1 MWFRT
6 GAFHVPAA
14 AAAADG
20 PRKLPDPTPVVFPS
34 CAPQAERPP
43 PPSPSS
49 RAPTPL
55 VALLQTIQRP
65 ADIQLSHFEALGLHV
80 ISDASPQ
87 DILPDSSYLPP
98 VDQWTSTPP
107 EDLEAATIA
116 SKKPLNNG
124 NLSPGLQTYLE
135 RRNELSIDNT
145 AAFRTIRRIPPPT
158 GETAVRLGNAYEFFK
173 NLELFS
179 GYWIDT
185 SLSPKP
191 EPDPSSTTTFQPEE
205 EEKKAENPPHL
216 RTHHRT
222 GTGAQLPPEYRQH
235 LLTAFIK
242 LVAYDFGCNV
252 SFPRVEPRLH
262 LSPPQPTIFPPSY
275 FNSSASFI
283 YRTPR
288 DRASARTG
296 VVEGPLAAV
305 SCRTTTVFATETDER
320 LDLAREVVAVLLTAQ
335 QRAREGKEEKR
346 FGEGKWWTST
356 PRWGGGPGGA
366 IGKETDKSSPTDDS
380 LTSKL
385 ILGSEKLDPALAAAT
400 TAMSNAAGQL
410 MKVSERPGGV
420 DVKRIGGI
428 NPSASPSKK
437 SKRGGKEGNLGVY
450 ENYRKMLPPSSNWD
464 RKARYEAIG
473 KVRGTGYDDVF
484 LVSALNHHVCLVRA
498 RVPEKLLSVL
508 GGEVEDGLG
517 WERLTVWRTRWF
529 DLFLKEDRIE
539 GMGLVWGMM
548 SWLMRAVDDPAAS
561 VEEDVDKMDTS

>member
-1 MWFRT
+1 M
-6 GAFHVPAA
+6 AP
-14 AAAADG
+14 DG
-20 PRKLPDPTPVVFPS
+20 MVRKPPDPTPVVFPS
-34 CAPQAERPP
+34 CAPQAEENP
-43 PPSPSS
+43 PPSSS
-49 RAPTPL
+49 PRAHTPL
-55 VALLQTIQRP
+55 VALLQAIQRP

-80 ISDASPQ
+80 ISDVSPQ
-87 DILPDSSYLPP
+87 NILPDASFLPP
-98 VDQWTSTPP
+98 VDQWTSVPP

-145 AAFRTIRRIPPPT
+145 AAFRTIRRIPAPT

-179 GYWIDT
+179 GFWIDT
-185 SLSPKP
+185 SLPPKP
-191 EPDPSSTTTFQPEE
+191 EPDPSSPTPSTN
-205 EEKKAENPPHL
+205 EEKDDTPTHL

-222 GTGAQLPPEYRQH
+222 GAGSQLPPEYRQH

-262 LSPPQPTIFPPSY
+262 LSPPQPSTFPPSY
-275 FNSSASFI
+275 FNSSASFV

-305 SCRTTTVFATETDER
+305 SCRTTTVFATETDEK

-335 QRAREGKEEKR
+335 QRAREEKEETR
-346 FGEGKWWTST
+346 FGEGKWWTCS

-366 IGKETDKSSPTDDS
+366 IGKEVDKPASSTSADES
-380 LTSKL
+380 LISKL
-385 ILGSEKLDPALAAAT
+385 VAGTETLDPAIAAAT
-400 TAMSNAAGQL
+400 SAMASPSAYT
-410 MKVSERPGGV
+410 MKIPERLGFV

-437 SKRGGKEGNLGVY
+437 SKRGGAKDGNLAIY

-473 KVRGTGYDDVF
+473 KERGAGWDDIF
-484 LVSALNHHVCLVRA
+484 LVSALNHHVSLVRV
-498 RVPEKLLSVL
+498 RVPEKLLGVL
-508 GGEVEDGLG
+508 GGEVEGGDWREG
-517 WERLTVWRTRWF
+517 WGKVEMWRTRWF

-539 GMGLVWGMM
+539 GMGLMWGMM
-548 SWLMRAVDDPAAS
+548 SWLMRATGDPVPAA
-561 VEEDVDKMDTS
+561 EEKGLVAEDGDKMDTS